1 MDFNLPS
8 KKRGDG
14 SICVGKVVADLNT
27 LKCSKAVEFNH
38 ASLAGFSDQLKT
50 MYSAL
55 KGEVSLKSSYFV
67 GGEWGDYKGIS
78 FVTVIFF
85 YILYRLI
92 LRCPSCGKFFE

>member
-67 GGEWGDYKGIS
+67 GGAWGDY
-78 FVTVIFF
+78 
-85 YILYRLI
+85 RLSLI
-92 LRCPSCGKFFE
+92 HI